1 MSKACLQNK
10 RQWQNKPTVKWPLT
24 EAKCTQSCF
33 FMDNGTEHLGS
44 TKGLLEIK
52 NSNRNEKF
60 KTTVGRKVEIV

>member
-1 MSKACLQNK
+1 
-10 RQWQNKPTVKWPLT
+10 
-24 EAKCTQSCF
+24 
-33 FMDNGTEHLGS
+33 MDNGTEHLGS